1 MAHLEEGGSTQPRH
15 ILSKVA
21 ADARVDLEEGR
32 APIGPHLVV
41 GGRVRVVRVLDLIA
55 ALALVLTL
63 TLTLT

>member
-41 GGRVRVVRVLDLIA
+41 GGRVRVLG
-55 ALALVLTL
+55 
-63 TLTLT
+63 